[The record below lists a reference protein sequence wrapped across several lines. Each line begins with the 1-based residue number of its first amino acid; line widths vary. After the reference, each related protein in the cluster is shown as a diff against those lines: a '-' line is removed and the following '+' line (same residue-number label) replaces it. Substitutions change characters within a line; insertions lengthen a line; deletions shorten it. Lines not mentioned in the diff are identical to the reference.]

1 VTQPISGQGIFEAER
16 KPWIAVCGF
25 APSRKHFPFGDD
37 RWWTWGCNDLAVY
50 EARVDVTFEIHHT
63 MNMGVRRSPEW
74 EQILR
79 SGGKRGRDFAPGNP
93 ATPIF
98 MQEAH
103 PDYPTVIA
111 FPKNRIIEEF
121 GKRVLPPLEYIPSVA
136 NAADYFTNS
145 IGWMIA
151 LAILELTE
159 VKKVNGRDQRV
170 AKPDARLAVVGVS
183 MAADSEYI
191 AQKPNVEFWIGR
203 AMGYGIDVW
212 VPDDAHIL
220 KAATLY
226 GYASSA
232 PLAIRLQSDKDDLRK
247 KTVEL
252 VQQEQQLAAQLEQ
265 VRYQLVAVR
274 ASKDY
279 INGLERN
286 LVIPTEIATGSTAS
300 GPQVGRE
307 ILVADGQPV
316 QTVVVPS
323 DNQPAHAGVS

>member
-1 VTQPISGQGIFEAER
+1 MTQAITGQSIFEAER

-37 RWWTWGCNDLAVY
+37 RWWVFGCNDLYAY

-63 MNMGVRRSPEW
+63 MNMGPRRNPEH
-74 EQILR
+74 EAVLR
-79 SGGKRGRDFAPGNP
+79 GGGKRGMNFAIGNP
-93 ATPIF
+93 ATPVF

-111 FPKNRIIEEF
+111 FPKNRIIEAF
-121 GKRVLPPLEYIPSVA
+121 GERVLPPLDYMPSVA
-136 NAADYFTNS
+136 PAADYFTNS

-159 VKKVNGRDQRV
+159 VKKVNGREQRV

-226 GYASSA
+226 GYASST
-232 PLAIRLQSDKDDLRK
+232 PLAVRLQSDKDDMRN
-247 KTVEL
+247 KTIALQQQEAQL
-252 VQQEQQLAAQLEQ
+252 VQQLEQ

-274 ASKDY
+274 ANKDY

-286 LVIPTEIATGSTAS
+286 LVIPTEIGIGSTAE

-307 ILVADGQPV
+307 ILVTDGQPIE
-316 QTVVVPS
+316 QVVVPS
-323 DNQPAHAGVS
+323 DNHQPVGVH